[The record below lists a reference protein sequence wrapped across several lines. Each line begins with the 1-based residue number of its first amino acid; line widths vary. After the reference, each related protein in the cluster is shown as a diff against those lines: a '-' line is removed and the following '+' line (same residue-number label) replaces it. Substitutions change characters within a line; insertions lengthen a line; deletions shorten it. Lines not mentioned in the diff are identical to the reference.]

1 MNRRRLNIK
10 FKVGAFI
17 FLGIACIAVYVIF
30 MGNNQTVFQF
40 TSTYKISFPEV
51 HGLFSGSLV
60 TVNGI
65 SAGNVESITFME
77 NTGNVQ
83 VVVSLLQKFSAS
95 ITDQSEASLNTKGLL
110 GDKYVSIITQ
120 GKTGDKLPQNSY
132 IPTKTSK
139 DIMGLFGDEGEA
151 DRITSIL
158 NETLIF
164 LKSINSE
171 DTAKNINSAF
181 QNISATFSA
190 RQSKEFSEILKR
202 LNSILTKIDDG
213 EGTAGALINNKN
225 IYNRILSF
233 LGQRPYHEYLPN
245 LVQSEEDQQ

>member
-1 MNRRRLNIK
+1 MSRHRLNIK

-17 FLGIACIAVYVIF
+17 FLGITCLATYVIF

-51 HGLFSGSLV
+51 HGLFAGSLV

-65 SAGNVESITFME
+65 PGGNVENITFME

-83 VVVSLLQKFSAS
+83 VVVSILQKFSSS
-95 ITDQSEASLNTKGLL
+95 ITDRSEASLITKGLL
-110 GDKYVSIITQ
+110 GDKYVSIVTK
-120 GKTGDKLPQNSY
+120 GKTGEKLPQDSY

-139 DIMGLFGDEGEA
+139 DIIGFFGDERET
-151 DRITSIL
+151 DRISSIL
-158 NETLIF
+158 NETLVF
-164 LKSINSE
+164 LKSLNSQG
-171 DTAKNINSAF
+171 TAKHINEAV
-181 QNISATFSA
+181 QNISTTFSD
-190 RQSKEFSEILKR
+190 RQAKEFSEILKR
-202 LNSILTKIDDG
+202 LNSILTKIDNG

-233 LGQRPYHEYLPN
+233 LGQRSYHEYLPN
-245 LVQSEEDQQ
+245 LVQSEEDQ